1 MSWTEKLVSS
11 GAQCAPGRGIDA
23 GVHVAAATPAEL
35 TAAVTALTAAL
46 VQRAGAPTVPQA
58 AAPVAQQFAAP
69 QPPAAQQQMPALP
82 TFAPAPA
89 AAAPVQGAPFT
100 DGPGLIQYVMGAY
113 KEMGPTKGAQ
123 IQGVL
128 TGLGYQNIN
137 DVKPE
142 HYGALFQGVEAL
154 KRG

>member
-1 MSWTEKLVSS
+1 MSIEQKIS
-11 GAQCAPGRGIDA
+11 
-23 GVHVAAATPAEL
+23 EL

-46 VQRAGAPTVPQA
+46 NQRAGAPTVPQA

-69 QPPAAQQQMPALP
+69 QQAPAAQMPAP
-82 TFAPAPA
+82 PSFAAAPAPA

-100 DGPGLIQYVMGAY
+100 DGQGLIAYVMGAY
-113 KEMGPTKGAQ
+113 KDMGPTKGAL

>member
-1 MSWTEKLVSS
+1 MSLEQNIS
-11 GAQCAPGRGIDA
+11 D
-23 GVHVAAATPAEL
+23 L
-35 TAAVTALTAAL
+35 TAAVTALTAAIIAK
-46 VQRAGAPTVPQA
+46 AGASTVPQA
-58 AAPVAQQFAAP
+58 AAPVAQQFAPAVAP
-69 QPPAAQQQMPALP
+69 APTAMPALP
-82 TFAPAPA
+82 TFAAAPAPA
-89 AAAPVQGAPFT
+89 AAAPVAQAAPFA
-100 DGPGLIQYVMGAY
+100 DGPGLIAYVMGAY

-142 HYGALFQGVEAL
+142 HYGSLYQGVEAL

>member
-1 MSWTEKLVSS
+1 MSIEQKIS
-11 GAQCAPGRGIDA
+11 
-23 GVHVAAATPAEL
+23 EL

-46 VQRAGAPTVPQA
+46 VQRAGAPTVLQA
-58 AAPVAQQFAAP
+58 AAPVAQQFAPAVAP
-69 QPPAAQQQMPALP
+69 APTAMPTLP
-82 TFAPAPA
+82 TFAAAPA

-113 KEMGPTKGAQ
+113 KDMGPTKGAL

-142 HYGALFQGVEAL
+142 HYGALYQGVEAL